1 MELLATALRD
11 IGVYFVAVWAGVL
24 LVGGAL
30 AGLAPLW
37 RRWSTRFHLT
47 GGR

>member
-1 MELLATALRD
+1 MELLAIALRD
-11 IGVYFVAVWAGVL
+11 IGVYFVAVWASVL
-24 LVGGAL
+24 LIGGAL

-37 RRWSTRFHLT
+37 RRWSAHFHST